1 MGIALL
7 ALAGFNASCI
17 TPLTPYAIDFLLFL
31 LTNQLYLTLIFWLL
45 PKRRDGIYE
54 KFTKKYIDTLI
65 DNSPTHDAVL
75 HAVIIGS
82 SVTVGTLI
90 EMSSNEKT
98 TQIKIEGQKDVAKIN
113 AESNKVT
120 VCVQGIV
127 DLSKDLPNAQKS
139 QLASE
144 LIGVVKTVTVPPH
157 GFAAGPA
164 LELPN
169 QGGETPI
176 PLESHT
182 EESEEREEA
191 NEKDN
196 SDKQHGERWYERV
209 RRGNK

>member
-1 MGIALL
+1 MLSLIQTMTHSLTISVFIFLSLPWFTWAIYQLHTKGWAFFDEIKTYRPLLHASKISESPVENLANPFYFYYTLFCCYIFSLFRTRVGIALL

-65 DNSPTHDAVL
+65 DNPPTHDAVL

-98 TQIKIEGQKDVAKIN
+98 TQIKIEDYPDKDRRP
-113 AESNKVT
+113 EG
-120 VCVQGIV
+120 C
-127 DLSKDLPNAQKS
+127 S
-139 QLASE
+139 Q
-144 LIGVVKTVTVPPH
+144 
-157 GFAAGPA
+157 
-164 LELPN
+164 N
-169 QGGETPI
+169 
-176 PLESHT
+176 
-182 EESEEREEA
+182 
-191 NEKDN
+191 
-196 SDKQHGERWYERV
+196 
-209 RRGNK
+209 